1 MLYYLPFVLLWLP
14 LASAWS
20 FNISSRVVQCADL
33 SVAWDGG
40 VAPWELVLIPVG
52 ALSGPEIRTI
62 VDANITSGNSYSFQ
76 LKFPTN
82 SSFLAMMS
90 DATGIGTGGT
100 SELITVLDGSA
111 DCLATS
117 ATTPDF
123 YLYLDPNSSPAQ
135 CSTVDVGWDATNS
148 QGPVRI
154 TAMLPGGQSFALPVP
169 NTGASFNWT
178 VDMKQG
184 TDYLIVAGD
193 QRGFGTGGSSQLFTV
208 GAGSSGCINGSSP
221 SSTMGPAAGGIYA
234 TGSGGGSVTG
244 VPGGQ
249 PAASTGGTSS
259 GKKSNTGAIVGGV
272 IGGVIFLLFA
282 LLSLLYFLRRRR
294 RRQTEGGGEKNRRR
308 EDIDLLN
315 GEAGSTSGSGGGA
328 GRTGEEAALAGA
340 AGAAVAAPSRDSRGG
355 NGEMSEFGGRA
366 SFSSATGTDATGL
379 AAPLSASSRRDRVS
393 SAPSLPPLNFGS
405 GISSNGRPST
415 DLSQTEVSQP
425 TATRTSSG
433 VPPSA
438 FFNASNNMRPTT
450 PTTTSDARRSGGAG
464 KGGAAPR
471 TMRPVNVIVHDDGGA
486 AQQPEGSSSS
496 PNGEV
501 VELPPSYSDVRRN
514 SSPPAAKS

>member
-154 TAMLPGGQSFALPVP
+154 TAMLPGG
-169 NTGASFNWT
+169 
-178 VDMKQG
+178 
-184 TDYLIVAGD
+184 
-193 QRGFGTGGSSQLFTV
+193 
-208 GAGSSGCINGSSP
+208 
-221 SSTMGPAAGGIYA
+221 
-234 TGSGGGSVTG
+234 SVTG

-282 LLSLLYFLRRRR
+282 LLSLLYFLRRRS

-328 GRTGEEAALAGA
+328 GRMGEEAALAGA